1 MSSAG
6 RTLPLYPAKSQQNK
20 LKVIILNKMEAQT
33 DSLAEG
39 EREQPVVLVTGGGR
53 RVGAVIARQ
62 LAGAGYRIVIHANR
76 SIDEARRLADEFT
89 ASGHESIA
97 LAADLCDETS
107 IERMVTDAHARFGR
121 LDGLVNSAAIWI
133 RKRLEDVTSAEV
145 RRHFETNVLATFLCC
160 QHAGRLMVEQPSG
173 GAIINFGDWAI
184 ARPYLNYAAYFAS
197 KGSIPTLT
205 RTFAVEL
212 ASRNPSVRV
221 NAILPGPVMLPSEM
235 PAEERELVIQSTL
248 VKREGTPAHVAD
260 AVLFLLRN
268 DFITGVCL
276 PVDGGRSV
284 FAP

>member
-1 MSSAG
+1 MEDQSG
-6 RTLPLYPAKSQQNK
+6 NLPEDERAK
-20 LKVIILNKMEAQT
+20 
-33 DSLAEG
+33 
-39 EREQPVVLVTGGGR
+39 PVVLVTGGGR

-62 LAGAGYRIVIHANR
+62 LAGAGYRVVIHANR
-76 SIDEARRLADEFT
+76 SIEEARRLAGEFT
-89 ASGHESIA
+89 ESGHDSIA
-97 LAADLCDETS
+97 LAADLCDESS
-107 IERMVTDAHARFGR
+107 IEHMVTEAHTHFGR

-133 RKRLEDVTSAEV
+133 RKRLEDVSAADV
-145 RRHFETNVLATFLCC
+145 RRHFETNSLAAFLCC
-160 QHAGRLMVEQPSG
+160 QHAGRLMVEQPAG
-173 GAIINFGDWAI
+173 GAIVNFGDWAI

-197 KGSIPTLT
+197 KGSIPTIT

-212 ASRNPSVRV
+212 ASRNPHVRV
-221 NAILPGPVMLPSEM
+221 NAILPGPVMLPAEM
-235 PAEERELVIQSTL
+235 PAEERNLVIQSTL

>member
-1 MSSAG
+1 M
-6 RTLPLYPAKSQQNK
+6 PEVEN
-20 LKVIILNKMEAQT
+20 
-33 DSLAEG
+33 
-39 EREQPVVLVTGGGR
+39 PVVLVTGGGR

-76 SIDEARRLADEFT
+76 SIDEARRLAGEFT

-107 IERMVTDAHARFGR
+107 IERMVTDAHAHFGR
-121 LDGLVNSAAIWI
+121 LDGLVNSAAIWT
-133 RKRLEDVTSAEV
+133 RKRLEDVTSTDV
-145 RRHFETNVLATFLCC
+145 RRHFETNTLATFLCC
-160 QHAGRLMVEQPSG
+160 QHAGRLMVEQPAG

-221 NAILPGPVMLPSEM
+221 NAILPGPVMLPPEM
-235 PAEERELVIQSTL
+235 PADERELVIQSTL
-248 VKREGTPAHVAD
+248 VKREGTPVHVAD